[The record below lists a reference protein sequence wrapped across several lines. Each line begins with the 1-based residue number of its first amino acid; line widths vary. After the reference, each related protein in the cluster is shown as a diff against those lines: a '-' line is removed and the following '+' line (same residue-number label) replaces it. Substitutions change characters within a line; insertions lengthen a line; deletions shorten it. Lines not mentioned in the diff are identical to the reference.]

1 MSTAAPLTLEAGTPA
16 PDVARAYDYCR
27 RVTREHARSFYFC
40 AHFLPREKRRAIY
53 AVYAL
58 CRRVDD
64 EVDEAGVR
72 DEREARAAVERWR
85 AELDRVYRDR
95 YDGEHVTLQ
104 DDDAKASTRQP
115 EASFHNSEASLHEVK
130 PPSHGSL
137 SPVLIAWRDM
147 LTRHDIAREL
157 PLELM
162 RGVLM
167 DTYKKSYETWD
178 ELRVY
183 CYRVASVVG
192 LMSSEIFGYSRPE
205 TLRYAEALG
214 LAMQLT
220 NILRDVGE
228 DLALGRVYLPR
239 EDLRR
244 FGLDED
250 DLRRGEVSE
259 DFRALAR
266 FEIRRAR
273 DLYLEA
279 ERGIPL
285 LDADARFTVLLAAR
299 LYARILDEIE
309 RADFNVFTRR
319 AHLTFAQKLRAVPR
333 VWREARRF

>member
-1 MSTAAPLTLEAGTPA
+1 MSSAASIELRNGAPAAG
-16 PDVARAYDYCR
+16 VESAYRYCR

-40 AHFLPREKRRAIY
+40 AHFLPREKRRAVY

-72 DEREARAAVERWR
+72 DEQGARAAVERWR
-85 AELDRVYRDR
+85 AELDAVYAGRPA
-95 YDGEHVTLQ
+95 H
-104 DDDAKASTRQP
+104 DDDGGATFIP
-115 EASFHNSEASLHEVK
+115 H
-130 PPSHGSL
+130 
-137 SPVLIAWRDM
+137 SPVLAAWRDM
-147 LTRHDIAREL
+147 LTRYPIAQEL

-167 DTYKKSYETWD
+167 DTYQKSYETWD

-183 CYRVASVVG
+183 CYRVASTVG
-192 LMSSEIFGYSRPE
+192 LMSSEIFGYRRPE

-244 FGLDED
+244 FGVTED
-250 DLRRGEVSE
+250 DLRRGLVS
-259 DFRALAR
+259 DRFRALMR
-266 FEIRRAR
+266 FEIERAR
-273 DLYLEA
+273 ALYREA
-279 ERGIPL
+279 ERGVPL
-285 LDADARFTVLLAAR
+285 LEPDARFTVLLAAR
-299 LYARILDEIE
+299 LYAAILREIE

-319 AHLTFAQKLRAVPR
+319 AHLTLAQKLRAAPR
-333 VWREARRF
+333 VWREARSL

>member
-1 MSTAAPLTLEAGTPA
+1 MSSAASVELEGEALEAN
-16 PDVARAYDYCR
+16 VREAYRYCR

-72 DEREARAAVERWR
+72 DERGARAAVERWR
-85 AELDRVYRDR
+85 AELDEVYRGRPARVD
-95 YDGEHVTLQ
+95 ES
-104 DDDAKASTRQP
+104 DAVIK
-115 EASFHNSEASLHEVK
+115 H
-130 PPSHGSL
+130 
-137 SPVLIAWRDM
+137 SPVLVAWRDM
-147 LTRHDIAREL
+147 LARYPIPQEL

-167 DTYKKSYETWD
+167 DTYKKSYETWE

-192 LMSSEIFGYSRPE
+192 LMSSEIFGYERPE

-244 FGLDED
+244 FRVTED
-250 DLRRGEVSE
+250 DLRRGLVTD
-259 DFRALAR
+259 DFRALMR
-266 FEIRRAR
+266 FEIERAR
-273 DLYLEA
+273 SLYREA
-279 ERGIPL
+279 EKGIPML
-285 LDADARFTVLLAAR
+285 QRDARFTVLLAAR
-299 LYARILDEIE
+299 LYAGILREIE
-309 RADFNVFTRR
+309 RADFQVFTHR
-319 AHLTFAQKLRAVPR
+319 AHLTLAQKLRAAPR
-333 VWREARRF
+333 VWREARSL